1 MKHAVT
7 FYFLCALLAA
17 CASAPNGVE
26 INGTV
31 VPPVPTLDTARAEQG
46 AELYLIHCAEC
57 HSGGLE
63 GQPNWKQPLADGS
76 RPAPPHDNTGHTWH
90 HSDAMLLY
98 ITANGST
105 AFDPNS
111 KMLGF
116 ANKLNDAE
124 QRAILEYIKSHWG
137 QREREFQWW
146 MTATESDKKLI
157 PTVTP

>member
-1 MKHAVT
+1 MKNLVT
-7 FYFLCALLAA
+7 LHFLLALVLLAA
-17 CASAPNGVE
+17 CDTVPSTVE

-31 VPPVPTLDTARAEQG
+31 VPPVPTLEAAQVERG
-46 AELYLIHCAEC
+46 AELYLTHCAEC
-57 HSGGLE
+57 HGGNLE

-76 RPAPPHDNTGHTWH
+76 RPAPPHDNGGHTWH

-116 ANKLNDAE
+116 AEKLTDAE
-124 QRAILEYIKSHWG
+124 QRAILDYIKSHWG

-146 MTATESDKKLI
+146 MTATQSDTDLI
-157 PTVTP
+157 PD